1 MMLKALVYD
10 RVLIKNAIKQVASEF
25 GVSRRSL
32 YNYCRKFGIVLSK
45 LH

>member
-10 RVLIKNAIKQVASEF
+10 GVLIKNAVKQVSAEF

-32 YNYCRKFGIVLSK
+32 YNYCKKLGIALSK